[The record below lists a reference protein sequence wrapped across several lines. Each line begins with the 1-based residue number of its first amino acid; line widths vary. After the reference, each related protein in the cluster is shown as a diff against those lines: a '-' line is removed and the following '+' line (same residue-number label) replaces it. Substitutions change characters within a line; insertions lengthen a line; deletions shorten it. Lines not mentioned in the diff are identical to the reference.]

1 MRSRRLSLTTG
12 CARNGRLATTYR
24 IQKRGGPGP
33 VPLGTRKLEL
43 ALQSPLAT
51 VEKLRRLA
59 GRRQRGKQ
67 RAPTSCAPRPGWRRL
82 ARLFESQFLYLPTYS
97 RLPGPRQRALSARLG
112 DSFYFARCEIVESL
126 LRRGA
131 RTHRVFCW
139 PTGCNLHCPRAG
151 GNRSNNVSCLIDFLL
166 QQSRAGRA
174 IPTSKNC
181 AQAARA
187 PLTPR
192 RRAHRAFYWPS
203 GRENRLRQRA
213 ASDPPIVGRA
223 VGGAFCCGCRC
234 RSHRQRR
241 RATKAD
247 RRGS

>member
-1 MRSRRLSLTTG
+1 M
-12 CARNGRLATTYR
+12 
-24 IQKRGGPGP
+24 
-33 VPLGTRKLEL
+33 
-43 ALQSPLAT
+43 
-51 VEKLRRLA
+51 
-59 GRRQRGKQ
+59 
-67 RAPTSCAPRPGWRRL
+67 GWRRL
-82 ARLFESQFLYLPTYS
+82 ARPYGSQFPNKQTNS
-97 RLPGPRQRALSARLG
+97 RLPGPKQRAQTARLG
-112 DSFYFARCEIVESL
+112 NSSVSTLFVETVYFPSKARHAHPQGVL
-126 LRRGA
+126 LAYR
-131 RTHRVFCW
+131 
-139 PTGCNLHCPRAG
+139 CNLHCPRAG
-151 GNRSNNVSCLIDFLL
+151 GNRSNNVSCLVDFLL

-192 RRAHRAFYWPS
+192 RRAQRAFYWPS

>member
-1 MRSRRLSLTTG
+1 MRSIASGSGKNLRPKAQPRSHHDEPPPAVLCKASSNL
-12 CARNGRLATTYR
+12 R
-24 IQKRGGPGP
+24 
-33 VPLGTRKLEL
+33 VPSGTE
-43 ALQSPLAT
+43 
-51 VEKLRRLA
+51 
-59 GRRQRGKQ
+59 
-67 RAPTSCAPRPGWRRL
+67 PRPGWRRL

-112 DSFYFARCEIVESL
+112 DSFYFAISEIVESL
-126 LRRGA
+126 FRRGA
-131 RTHRVFCW
+131 RTLRVFYW
-139 PTGCNLHCPRAG
+139 PAGGNLHCPRAG

-192 RRAHRAFYWPS
+192 RRAQRAFYWPS